1 MRPRSRDNRSFIRK
15 TRISARMRVLS
26 FYVFH
31 FPRNVRSRTEI
42 RILRPLHSV
51 PKCYH
56 IFIRKP
62 QRDEESN
69 MDKVKIGR
77 FLADRRKGRKLT
89 QAQLAEML
97 DVSVKTI
104 SRWERGIHLPDYDQ
118 VLAVCGLF
126 GIDVQ
131 DFLKGDMTLSRE
143 DAQAGGI
150 PKTDR

>member
-1 MRPRSRDNRSFIRK
+1 
-15 TRISARMRVLS
+15 
-26 FYVFH
+26 
-31 FPRNVRSRTEI
+31 
-42 RILRPLHSV
+42 
-51 PKCYH
+51 
-56 IFIRKP
+56 
-62 QRDEESN
+62 